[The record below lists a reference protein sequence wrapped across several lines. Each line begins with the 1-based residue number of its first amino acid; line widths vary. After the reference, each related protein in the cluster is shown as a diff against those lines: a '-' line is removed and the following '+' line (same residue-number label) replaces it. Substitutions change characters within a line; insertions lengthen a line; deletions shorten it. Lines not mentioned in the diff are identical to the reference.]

1 MGLNFTDAV
10 LKSIVQSC
18 KAQHS
23 RHFMLC
29 GTAKH
34 VSTLSHFRIFFL
46 YLISLIVEPTCKE
59 FTYHRSSAI
68 LPPQFS
74 HLAGKSSFIQPF
86 LDRRCSHC

>member
-46 YLISLIVEPTCKE
+46 YLISLIDEPTCKE
-59 FTYHRSSAI
+59 STYRRSSAI
-68 LPPQFS
+68 L
-74 HLAGKSSFIQPF
+74 LAKAVSYNNF
-86 LDRRCSHC
+86 LTGDAVTADII